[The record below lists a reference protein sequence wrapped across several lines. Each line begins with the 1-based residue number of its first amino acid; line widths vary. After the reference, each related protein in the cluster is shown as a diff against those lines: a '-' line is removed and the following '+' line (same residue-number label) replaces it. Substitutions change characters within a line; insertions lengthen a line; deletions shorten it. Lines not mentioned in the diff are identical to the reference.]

1 MGRRKI
7 RMEDAPDLDYEVVAQ
22 AYTAFQDESQIMDA
36 DKRIDEYIMYL
47 ANAQYPNLDEIIRRL
62 AGDAEFKAQMRFAV
76 LHLSALLTS
85 VLVSEPQMYE
95 EVFKI
100 VRQHTADDLT
110 EVRWFKLNLLE
121 TFNLAELESELGYKF
136 SNEIVA
142 DFSRKYLDMYAYF
155 SDFPEFHDEQEGEVD
170 V

>member
-1 MGRRKI
+1 
-7 RMEDAPDLDYEVVAQ
+7 MEDAPDLDYEVVAQ

-85 VLVSEPQMYE
+85 AL
-95 EVFKI
+95 
-100 VRQHTADDLT
+100 
-110 EVRWFKLNLLE
+110 KLCAN
-121 TFNLAELESELGYKF
+121 TQQT
-136 SNEIVA
+136 I
-142 DFSRKYLDMYAYF
+142 
-155 SDFPEFHDEQEGEVD
+155 
-170 V
+170 

>member
-1 MGRRKI
+1 
-7 RMEDAPDLDYEVVAQ
+7 
-22 AYTAFQDESQIMDA
+22 MDA

-85 VLVSEPQMYE
+85 VLVSEPQMYD

-121 TFNLAELESELGYKF
+121 TINLESELGYKF
-136 SNEIVA
+136 SNETVA
-142 DFSRKYLDMYAYF
+142 DFSRRYLDMYAYF
-155 SDFPEFHDEQEGEVD
+155 SDFPEFHSGQEGDAD